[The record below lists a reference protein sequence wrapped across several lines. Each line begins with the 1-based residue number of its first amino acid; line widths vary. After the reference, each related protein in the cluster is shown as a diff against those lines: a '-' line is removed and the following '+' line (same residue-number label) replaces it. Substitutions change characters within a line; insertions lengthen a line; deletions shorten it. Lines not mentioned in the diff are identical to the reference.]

1 MTGAR
6 RGEWLAARWRDLD
19 LEAGL
24 SGCAGRPAWCG
35 SPGEGAETIE
45 GDTKSSKPRVV
56 DVDAETVAVWKTH
69 RKARGSMAA
78 AVLAELA

>member
-1 MTGAR
+1 M
-6 RGEWLAARWRDLD
+6 
-19 LEAGL
+19 

-45 GDTKSSKPRVV
+45 DDTKSSKPRVV

-69 RKARGSMAA
+69 RKARGSMA
-78 AVLAELA
+78 LQLHHRQDS